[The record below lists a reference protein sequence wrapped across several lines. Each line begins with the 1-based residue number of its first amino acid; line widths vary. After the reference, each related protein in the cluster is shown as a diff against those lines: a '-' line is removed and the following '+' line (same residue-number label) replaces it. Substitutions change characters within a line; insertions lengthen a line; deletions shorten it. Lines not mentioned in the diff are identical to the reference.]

1 MSNNILII
9 VVCVYII
16 VYIVTSIYKPPIE
29 NYVSSNSETS
39 NSETSNSGASI
50 SNSATNSEGLS
61 KTDINKFIEKLKLKD
76 NLFLEQ
82 EKKQNV
88 QNREISLIKQK
99 ISDFRNDLLVLRN
112 NEKKQIETITR
123 DDLQDDEMEKEDN
136 NYSNNVSST
145 GMSQKSNISGKS
157 YNLNFNLDED

>member
-29 NYVSSNSETS
+29 NYVSS

>member
-29 NYVSSNSETS
+29 NYVSSNSGE
-39 NSETSNSGASI
+39 SNSGESRN
-50 SNSATNSEGLS
+50 NSATDSDGLS

-123 DDLQDDEMEKEDN
+123 GDLQDDEMEKEDN

-145 GMSQKSNISGKS
+145 GVPGKSNISGKS